1 MTATPTTKYA
11 KSGDVHVAYQVV
23 GEGLQNLVLI
33 PGWVSHIEYAWE
45 DPSFSHFLK
54 RLASFA
60 RLILLD
66 RRGTGLSDRVN
77 ELPTLEQRMDD
88 VRAVMDAAGAE
99 RAALFGISEGG
110 PMSLVFAAT
119 YPQRTSALVLYGTYA
134 RLLRAPDYPIGLPE
148 EVLDAAIEF
157 VGQSWGTGAMS
168 TDQFAPSMANDEA
181 FRRSWARFERLAVS
195 PSGIKTLLLM
205 LRD

>member
-60 RLILLD
+60 RLILRD

-99 RAALFGISEGG
+99 QAGLFGISEGG
-110 PMSLVFAAT
+110 PMSLMFAAT
-119 YPQRTSALVLYGTYA
+119 YPARTSALVLYGTFA
-134 RLLRAPDYPIGLPE
+134 LMLRAPDSPIGMPAEALEKFLERVE
-148 EVLDAAIEF
+148 E
-157 VGQSWGTGAMS
+157 SWGTGSLSA
-168 TDQFAPSMANDEA
+168 DHF
-181 FRRSWARFERLAVS
+181 
-195 PSGIKTLLLM
+195 
-205 LRD
+205 